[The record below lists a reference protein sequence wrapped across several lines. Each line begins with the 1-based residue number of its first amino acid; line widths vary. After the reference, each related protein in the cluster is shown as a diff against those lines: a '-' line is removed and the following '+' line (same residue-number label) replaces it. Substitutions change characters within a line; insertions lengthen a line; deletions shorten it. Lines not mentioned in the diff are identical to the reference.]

1 MLRLLKCTQIVCS
14 HFSSLSILLCS
25 STAKLHMVVDQ
36 SPLAP
41 KLGLY
46 IQLNGVDL
54 PNSHMVVDTQNN
66 NAMDHHSHMVVDPKK
81 KNNITW

>member
-1 MLRLLKCTQIVCS
+1 
-14 HFSSLSILLCS
+14 
-25 STAKLHMVVDQ
+25 MVVDQ